1 MGMMPDHLL
10 DFMAEELN
18 RPVAAAAQVLAV
30 AARERHAP
38 GTLAVLFY
46 GSCLR
51 QPEASLAEN
60 VLDFYVLVDAYRNAY
75 RKTWLAVANRILPPN
90 AFHFEIPWQG
100 TSLRAKYVVISL
112 RDFERACRRDSRNVS
127 IWARFAQ
134 PARLVWSRDAAVAER
149 VVQAC
154 TEAVLT
160 TLTHVRPLEPDT
172 KDATILWTRALR
184 ETYAA
189 ELRAEG
195 ADRAEQIVT
204 ADLER
209 YRRLTAIALD
219 RIGPTTRS
227 KEMAERDWRHRRLVG
242 KTRHVARLIK
252 DAFTFTDGLD
262 YVLWKIRKHS
272 GVTIAVT
279 EWQRRH
285 PLLAAPGLAWR
296 LYRMGAFR

>member
-1 MGMMPDHLL
+1 MPDRLL

-18 RPVAAAAQVLAV
+18 QPVAAAAQALAE
-30 AARERHAP
+30 AARDRHAP
-38 GTLAVLFY
+38 GSAAVLFY

-51 QPEASLAEN
+51 QPDAALSEN
-60 VLDFYVLVDAYRNAY
+60 VLDFYVLVDEYRNAY
-75 RKTWLAVANRILPPN
+75 SSTWLAAANRILPPN
-90 AFHFEIPWQG
+90 AFFFEIPWQG
-100 TSLRAKYVVISL
+100 TTLRAKYVVISL
-112 RDFERACRRDSRNVS
+112 KDFERACRRETRNVS

-134 PARLVWSRDAAVAER
+134 PARLVWSRDFAIANR

-160 TLTHVRPLEPDT
+160 MLTQVRPLEPDT
-172 KDATILWTRALR
+172 TDATVLWTRALR

-195 ADRAEQIVT
+195 ADRAQHIVV
-204 ADLER
+204 ADLDR
-209 YRRLTAIALD
+209 YRRLTAIALE
-219 RIGPTTRS
+219 RVTTTRS
-227 KEMAERDWRHRRLVG
+227 LQEAERDWRKRRMIG

-262 YVLWKIRKHS
+262 YVMWKIRKHS
-272 GVTIAVT
+272 GVTLPVT
-279 EWQRRH
+279 DWQRRH
-285 PLLAAPGLAWR
+285 PLLAAPALAWR